1 MKRRREN
8 TAGYVLRRI
17 AVAVFAVAITGAL
30 FLILP
35 VLQTIRATKPT
46 DLEVQSIDVA
56 DLPPPPPPPP
66 EDRVEEERPA
76 PEAPPE
82 LTESAPPLDL
92 SQLEMALNPTVGD
105 GAFGDFSVKL
115 VNQLVEGGG
124 ADLDEIFSLSDLDQK
139 PRPIFQRPPTYPADL
154 RRQKRQGTVY
164 VLFTV
169 DRQGRVADA
178 KVDKSTDPAFEL
190 PAIEAVKQWKFE
202 PGTRK
207 GEPVQFR
214 MRVPIT
220 FNANAA

>member
-1 MKRRREN
+1 MKRQRES
-8 TAGYVLRRI
+8 TAAHVLKRVGVAAF
-17 AVAVFAVAITGAL
+17 AVAVTGAL

-35 VLQTIRATKPT
+35 VLQTISATRQA
-46 DLEVQSIDVA
+46 DLEVQNIDVA
-56 DLPPPPPPPP
+56 NLPPPPPPPP
-66 EDRVEEERPA
+66 EEQLEEEQKA

-92 SQLEMALNPTVGD
+92 SQLEMALNPTVGE
-105 GAFGDFSVKL
+105 GAFGDFTVKL

-124 ADLDEIFSLSDLDQK
+124 TGLDEIFSLSDLDQK
-139 PRPIFQRPPTYPADL
+139 PRPIFQRPPTYPAEL
-154 RRQKRQGTVY
+154 RKLKRQGTVY

-178 KVDKSTDPAFEL
+178 KVDKSTDPAFER

-220 FNANAA
+220 FNAA

>member
-1 MKRRREN
+1 MKRKRESL
-8 TAGYVLRRI
+8 LRRVLGRV
-17 AVAVFAVAITGAL
+17 AVALFATGVTLSL
-30 FLILP
+30 FLVLP
-35 VLQTIRATKPT
+35 VLQTISAQRNA
-46 DLEVQSIDVA
+46 DLEVQSLEVA
-56 DLPPPPPPPP
+56 ELPPPPPPPP
-66 EDRVEEERPA
+66 EEEVEEEEA
-76 PEAPPE
+76 PETPPE

-92 SQLEMALNPTVGD
+92 SQLEMALEPTVGE
-105 GAFGDFSVKL
+105 GLFGDFTVKL

-124 ADLDEIFSLSDLDQK
+124 AGLDEIFSLSDLDQK
-139 PRPIFQRPPTYPADL
+139 PRPIFQRPPTYPAEL
-154 RRQKRQGTVY
+154 RKQKRQGTVY

-178 KVDKSTDPAFEL
+178 KVDKSTDPAFER

-220 FNANAA
+220 FNAA

>member
-1 MKRRREN
+1 MKRKRESL
-8 TAGYVLRRI
+8 LRRI
-17 AVAVFAVAITGAL
+17 LGRVLVAL
-30 FLILP
+30 FATGVTFSLFLVLP
-35 VLQTIRATKPT
+35 VLQTISAQRNA
-46 DLEVQSIDVA
+46 DLEIRNLDVA
-56 DLPPPPPPPP
+56 ELPPPPPPPP
-66 EDRVEEERPA
+66 EEEVEEEEA
-76 PEAPPE
+76 PESTPE

-92 SQLEMALNPTVGD
+92 SQLEMALEPTVGE
-105 GAFGDFSVKL
+105 GLFGDFTVKL

-124 ADLDEIFSLSDLDQK
+124 AGLDEIFSLSDLDQK
-139 PRPIFQRPPTYPADL
+139 PRPIFQRPPTYPAEL
-154 RRQKRQGTVY
+154 RKQKRQGTVY

-178 KVDKSTDPAFEL
+178 KVDQSTDPAFER

-220 FNANAA
+220 FNAA